1 MTIKHIIIPFEKS
14 DITDSG
20 TFKGYGSTFGGKPD
34 SYGDIIAHGAFTE
47 SIAKNGRGGMG
58 IAMLSQHNHDE
69 PIGVYTHM
77 SQDKK
82 GLYLEG
88 QFVMEVQKAR
98 ETHALMKAGAL
109 KGLSIGFDLF
119 RNSDGK
125 VAEDAREI
133 SKDGKTALLKRID
146 LWEVSPVTFAANTRA
161 RVTGVKSFENA
172 KTVRELEKLLRDSG
186 LAKSEAVYIASM
198 CKSGLR
204 DSGTDE
210 VEDILN
216 TLNSTIN
223 NIQVDPMLDIL
234 KTVNNTIRS
243 F

>member
-1 MTIKHIIIPFEKS
+1 MPIKHIIIPFEKS
-14 DITDSG
+14 DIQEDG

-34 SYGDIIAHGAFTE
+34 SYGDIIAPGAFTE

-58 IAMLSQHNHDE
+58 IAMLAQHNHDE
-69 PIGVYTHM
+69 PIGTWTHI

-82 GLYLEG
+82 GLYMEG
-88 QFVMEVQKAR
+88 KLVMEVQKAK
-98 ETHALMKAGAL
+98 EAHALMKAGAL

-119 RNSDGK
+119 RSSDGR
-125 VAEDAREI
+125 VAEDSREI

-161 RVTGVKSFENA
+161 SITGVKSFEGA

-210 VEDILN
+210 VEDIL
-216 TLNSTIN
+216 S
-223 NIQVDPMLDIL
+223 IL
-234 KTVNNTIRS
+234 KQL
-243 F
+243 